1 MSLRLA
7 RTEGPRCDAPT
18 KRARKTSA
26 TSPAAP
32 SGDPIAES
40 RPEEVSSEGAPITDC
55 SLAAVPSDA
64 PTAES
69 SSEPPTASSPT
80 TEHRPATVPSDGT
93 HCDRTVNIGTVV
105 TLRNAHGHDVP
116 EDLRECA
123 VTVTDVDPERNQIQ
137 FVDLGKK
144 KYWFMD
150 AAEPVRAR
158 PLVIEPAL
166 QEWLQSAGQNTK
178 CGHITRGGRPCS
190 CDAPCP
196 WHHQR
201 EAAAMADE
209 DVRSRQRD
217 KGICGVPS
225 RERHRVCQNTKGECG
240 VHAPDERRCASMLE
254 DNTELRCWSYKQ
266 PLSDYC
272 IYHQDFANLSV
283 NGKEYADDCHR
294 RSKPCCLDEFIERYY
309 PTANAQSFPRR
320 ADFLAYLKRLSG
332 HDNLWLVVYNPDAG
346 QKGLASAKKI
356 IGMFFPVRG
365 CAEACRASTNH
376 DLSDQGS
383 TLRIEAADGGYAI
396 KGADAALAYISWS

>member
-1 MSLRLA
+1 MLLQ
-7 RTEGPRCDAPT
+7 
-18 KRARKTSA
+18 RARGTSA
-26 TSPAAP
+26 AS
-32 SGDPIAES
+32 
-40 RPEEVSSEGAPITDC
+40 
-55 SLAAVPSDA
+55 AAVPSDV
-64 PTAES
+64 PLAES
-69 SSEPPTASSPT
+69 RPEPPTASSPT
-80 TEHRPATVPSDGT
+80 TEHRPATVPSKGIP
-93 HCDRTVNIGTVV
+93 CDRTVDIGAVV
-105 TLRNAHGHDVP
+105 ALRDAHGCSVP
-116 EDLRECA
+116 EDMRDA
-123 VTVTDVDPERNQIQ
+123 VVTITAVDPERNEIQ
-137 FVDLGKK
+137 FVVFGQKK
-144 KYWFMD
+144 SWYMD
-150 AAEPVRAR
+150 AVEPIPAR
-158 PLVIEPAL
+158 PLEIPPAL
-166 QEWLQSAGQNTK
+166 QDWVQSAGPNPK
-178 CGHITRGGRPCS
+178 CGHLTREGRFCS
-190 CDAPCP
+190 WDAPCSL
-196 WHHQR
+196 HHQR
-201 EAAAMADE
+201 EAAAIANEDE
-209 DVRSRQRD
+209 LSRQRER
-217 KGICGVPS
+217 GICGVPS
-225 RERHRVCQNTKGECG
+225 RDKGRVCLNTKGECG

-365 CAEACRASTNH
+365 CAEARRASTNH